1 MALICYHVV
10 QEWEDVVEVESVLS
24 SEELEGDSALSS
36 DGLDGDSAVL
46 SDESDGESVVY
57 SDESDGESVVYSD
70 VSDGESVVY
79 SDDSAYYSSGSSD
92 DGDSLITPADSI
104 ADLEMPT
111 LDDLW
116 DDSEDG
122 VSQVPYSQNNW
133 EPQLTSREKWH
144 RIYPSTAL
152 PTI

>member
-10 QEWEDVVEVESVLS
+10 QDWEDVVEVESVLS
-24 SEELEGDSALSS
+24 SDESDGDSALSS
-36 DGLDGDSAVL
+36 GGLEGDSAVP
-46 SDESDGESVVY
+46 SDE
-57 SDESDGESVVYSD
+57 
-70 VSDGESVVY
+70 SDGESVVY

-122 VSQVPYSQNNW
+122 VSPL
-133 EPQLTSREKWH
+133 LT
-144 RIYPSTAL
+144 
-152 PTI
+152 

>member
-10 QEWEDVVEVESVLS
+10 QDWEDVVEVESVLS
-24 SEELEGDSALSS
+24 SDESDGDSALSS
-36 DGLDGDSAVL
+36 GGLEGDSAVP
-46 SDESDGESVVY
+46 SDESDGESVMY
-57 SDESDGESVVYSD
+57 ADE
-70 VSDGESVVY
+70 SDGESVVY

-122 VSQVPYSQNNW
+122 VSPL
-133 EPQLTSREKWH
+133 LT
-144 RIYPSTAL
+144 
-152 PTI
+152 

>member
-10 QEWEDVVEVESVLS
+10 SDREDVVEVVSVLS
-24 SEELEGDSALSS
+24 SDELDRDSA
-36 DGLDGDSAVL
+36 
-46 SDESDGESVVY
+46 SDESDGDSVVYSDESDGESAVYSDESDRESVVY

-70 VSDGESVVY
+70 
-79 SDDSAYYSSGSSD
+79 DSAEYSSGSSD
-92 DGDSLITPADSI
+92 DGNSLITPADSI

-122 VSQVPYSQNNW
+122 VSPL
-133 EPQLTSREKWH
+133 LTK
-144 RIYPSTAL
+144 
-152 PTI
+152 

>member
-24 SEELEGDSALSS
+24 SDDLEGDSALPL
-36 DGLDGDSAVL
+36 DELDGDSAVP
-46 SDESDGESVVY
+46 SEESDGESVVY

-70 VSDGESVVY
+70 
-79 SDDSAYYSSGSSD
+79 DSAEYTSGSSD
-92 DGDSLITPADSI
+92 DGNSLITPDDSL

-122 VSQVPYSQNNW
+122 VSPDSHKNCK
-133 EPQLTSREKWH
+133 PQLTSRGKRH
-144 RIYPSTAL
+144 RIYPSIAL

>member
-10 QEWEDVVEVESVLS
+10 QDWEDVVEVESVLS
-24 SEELEGDSALSS
+24 SDDMEGDSALSL
-36 DGLDGDSAVL
+36 DELDGDSAVP
-46 SDESDGESVVY
+46 SEESDGESVVY

-70 VSDGESVVY
+70 
-79 SDDSAYYSSGSSD
+79 DSAYYSPGSSD

-104 ADLEMPT
+104 ADLEMPL

-122 VSQVPYSQNNW
+122 VSAL
-133 EPQLTSREKWH
+133 LT
-144 RIYPSTAL
+144 
-152 PTI
+152 

>member
-57 SDESDGESVVYSD
+57 SDE
-70 VSDGESVVY
+70 SDGESVVY